1 MSGIEAANTV
11 RKTDSS
17 VEIIFLSTSNN
28 FACESY
34 SVNAFCYLVKP
45 ITKNAVESL
54 MQRYFEKY
62 EKPSK
67 ALSVLY
73 KTKPEIKLEIAYDS
87 IMYIDVINR
96 KVRLHLK
103 DKTLEIQNTFSQC
116 ASILTEDSR
125 FSNCCKGF
133 IVNFDYV
140 NTISGNDFLMQNGDY
155 VPIKKRENQQVKK
168 QYLTYE
174 LKDIIQQKE
183 IADLYKNGYALVF
196 RLAVNDYHRY
206 VFFDDGELISS
217 EFIKGELHT
226 IRPVSEKYKVYA
238 RNSRVVNVMDSKSF
252 GIITQVEIGA
262 LLVGK
267 IVNHNTHMFS
277 RLEEKGYFEYGGS
290 TIVMF
295 FPPNI
300 MIDEDILRQSQAGYE
315 TQVFI
320 GDKIGQR
327 KE

>member
-1 MSGIEAANTV
+1 MPFVKEYHVDISDYNIDRFDSFNDFFI
-11 RKTDSS
+11 RKRMYGTTTRSNELMAIADS
-17 VEIIFLSTSNN
+17 
-28 FACESY
+28 
-34 SVNAFCYLVKP
+34 K
-45 ITKNAVESL
+45 
-54 MQRYFEKY
+54 
-62 EKPSK
+62 
-67 ALSVLY
+67 LSVYRVDEKL
-73 KTKPEIKLEIAYDS
+73 KLNIKNS
-87 IMYIDVINR
+87 I
-96 KVRLHLK
+96 
-103 DKTLEIQNTFSQC
+103 
-116 ASILTEDSR
+116 
-125 FSNCCKGF
+125 
-133 IVNFDYV
+133 
-140 NTISGNDFLMQNGDY
+140 
-155 VPIKKRENQQVKK
+155 
-168 QYLTYE
+168 YE